1 MIASLALLI
10 FFLFRKVSQVSTG
23 KLEFLN
29 SEKNENSKTIS
40 RKIFSFLSYIWF
52 KFLEKVMQ
60 RTKLFSLKMH
70 NTSNN
75 WFHSIKKKREES
87 ALENMENG
95 KIEEEISPIEISSEN
110 VSAIEPITAI
120 DENVVFE
127 EKKPVIAKKR
137 ITLDNFGKRNVF
149 KSYGNADKKIE
160 EKKKTNEKSRLEEAL
175 IKRIAIN
182 PKDIEAYE
190 RLGDYYMDSVNH
202 IDAKECYKQVLKL
215 SRNHFKAKSK
225 LRALERILKG

>member
-1 MIASLALLI
+1 MLYFILPPIIMIVSLALLI
-10 FFLFRKVSQVSTG
+10 FFLFRKVSRVSTE
-23 KLEFLN
+23 KLEFLD
-29 SEKNENSKTIS
+29 SEKNDNSKSIGK
-40 RKIFSFLSYIWF
+40 KIFSFISYVWF

-75 WFHSIKKKREES
+75 WFHSIKKKREET
-87 ALENMENG
+87 ALRNQENEQ
-95 KIEEEISPIEISSEN
+95 IQEDAPPIIINTEN
-110 VSAIEPITAI
+110 VIP
-120 DENVVFE
+120 E
-127 EKKPVIAKKR
+127 EKKEEVVKKR
-137 ITLDNFGKRNVF
+137 ITLDTFKKKSVL
-149 KSYGNADKKIE
+149 KSYENKNSEGE
-160 EKKKTNEKSRLEEAL
+160 EKKKTSERSRLEEAL

-202 IDAKECYKQVLKL
+202 IDAKECYRQVLKL
-215 SRNHFKAKSK
+215 SPNHFKAKSK